1 MLSQVDR
8 YAILRIL
15 DANYNRAVEGLRTL
29 EEETRFRQN
38 STLWQ
43 GQFKKLRHQLAEA
56 LGHLSAEELLKARW
70 AEGDVGPDNTLPSE
84 QQRQSLNDIR
94 QAAASRIQQ
103 SLRCLEE
110 FSKPISPAGAEAFSR
125 IRYQAYDLLGK
136 YLLSLAQSG
145 KVAWN
150 EAKLYLLVD
159 LRRKGSELG
168 DHVKRLADCGAD
180 VIQIREKNVDDRM
193 LLDCCSLVAEALRE
207 MPTRIVVNDRVDIAL
222 LSQADAVHVGQEDL
236 SPETIRKLAGQ
247 NVAVGISTHNQ
258 AQVIAAE
265 QSHADYIGC
274 GPTFPST
281 TKSFQNFTGLEFLKV
296 ASQTTQIPAFAI
308 GGITLENLPAVLASG
323 ISRVAVAGDVQNSKD
338 PYSRVKEYKK
348 ILAG

>member
-8 YAILRIL
+8 YAVLRIL

-29 EEETRFRQN
+29 EEEARFRQN
-38 STLWQ
+38 WSVWQ

-70 AEGDVGPDNTLPSE
+70 AVGDVGPDNTLKSE
-84 QQRQSLNDIR
+84 QQRQSLSDIR

-110 FSKPISPAGAEAFSR
+110 FSKPISPTAAEAFGK

-136 YLLSLAQSG
+136 YLLSMSRSG

-159 LRRKGSELG
+159 LRRQGSELG

-180 VIQIREKNVDDRM
+180 VIQIREKNVDDRI
-193 LLDCCSLVAEALRE
+193 LLDCCSLVVEALRE
-207 MPTRIVVNDRVDIAL
+207 MPTRFVVNDRIDIAL
-222 LSQADAVHVGQEDL
+222 LAQADAVHVGQEDL
-236 SPETIRKLAGQ
+236 PPDAIRKLAGQ
-247 NVAVGISTHNQ
+247 SLAVGISTHNQ

-265 QSHADYIGC
+265 KSQADYIGC

-281 TKSFQNFTGLEFLKV
+281 TKSFQSFAGLEFLKV
-296 ASQTTQIPAFAI
+296 ASQTTAIPAFAI
-308 GGITLENLPAVLASG
+308 GGITLENLPTVLASG
-323 ISRVAVAGDVQNSKD
+323 ISRVAIAGDIQNSKD

-348 ILAG
+348 VLTG